1 MTSKKKIQAMTSRRK
16 NKKKEEYKLTTEKE
30 NNYMWKKEKRNKDTK
45 KYIYIYECMEVGRSK
60 PRDLKPVVL
69 TLGVVKAFGGNSFS
83 NKIY

>member
-1 MTSKKKIQAMTSRRK
+1 MKEREKKQRH
-16 NKKKEEYKLTTEKE
+16 
-30 NNYMWKKEKRNKDTK
+30 K